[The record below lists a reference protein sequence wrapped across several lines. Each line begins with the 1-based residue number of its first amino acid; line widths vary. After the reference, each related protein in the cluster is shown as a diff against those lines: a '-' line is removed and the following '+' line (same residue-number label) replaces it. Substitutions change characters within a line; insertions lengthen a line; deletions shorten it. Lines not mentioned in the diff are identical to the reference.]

1 MTETTAYIGLGA
13 NLGDRKSNIHRALE
27 LLDRNESIKVERTS
41 DIIETEALGYEDQPS
56 YLNAVA
62 EVKTAL
68 NVKGLF
74 DVMSG
79 IEKSLGRV
87 RQAKWSSRTIDLDLL
102 LFGDYVIESRELK
115 VPHPQMHLRSFVL
128 AGLSQLAGAVVHPVL
143 KVSVAEL
150 AARLNGRNFAL
161 DPKSPQLV
169 SIAGNIGVGKTT
181 LAKKLSRLLHCD
193 VLFEPYDKNPY
204 LPEVYAG
211 KSEVALD
218 CQLYFLTARAE
229 QLSPEVLGSGQIRL
243 SDYVFD
249 KELIYAGRLLDV
261 SQFSLY
267 EEVYRP
273 FAAKVAPPVLII
285 YMCDSPKNCLRRI
298 HNRNRP
304 YEQKI
309 ELSYLEA
316 LHDDYEQLFAGW
328 KTCPVIRVSKCEQ
341 LDVDSLANQ
350 IGYYTAAGCATHTAA
365 SSRE

>member
-13 NLGDRKSNIHRALE
+13 NLDDRKSNIDRALE
-27 LLDRNESIKVERTS
+27 MLDQNESIKVERTS
-41 DIIETEALGYEDQPS
+41 GIIETEALGYEDQPR

-62 EVKTAL
+62 EVKTIL
-68 NVKGLF
+68 NAKDLF
-74 DVMSG
+74 GVMSG
-79 IEKSLGRV
+79 IETSLGRV

-102 LFGDYVIESRELK
+102 LFGDRIIESPELT
-115 VPHPQMHLRSFVL
+115 VPHSQMHLRSFVL
-128 AGLSQLAGAVVHPVL
+128 TGLSQIAGDVIHPVL

-150 AARLNGRNFAL
+150 AGRLNGRSFGL
-161 DPKSPQLV
+161 DPQSPQLV
-169 SIAGNIGVGKTT
+169 SIAGNVGAGKTT
-181 LAKKLSRLLHCD
+181 LAKKLARVLHCE

-218 CQLYFLTARAE
+218 CQLFFLTARAE
-229 QLSPEVLGSGQIRL
+229 QLRPQALGNGQLRL

-249 KELIYAGRLLDV
+249 KELIYAGRLLDA

-267 EEVYRP
+267 EEVYHP
-273 FAAKVAPPVLII
+273 FAAKVAPPLLVI
-285 YMCDSPKNCLRRI
+285 YMCDSPRNCLRRI

-316 LHDDYEQLFAGW
+316 LHDGYRRLFADW
-328 KTCPVIRVSKCEQ
+328 KTCPVIRVPKCEQ

-350 IGYYTAAGCATHTAA
+350 IRYYTVN
-365 SSRE
+365 S